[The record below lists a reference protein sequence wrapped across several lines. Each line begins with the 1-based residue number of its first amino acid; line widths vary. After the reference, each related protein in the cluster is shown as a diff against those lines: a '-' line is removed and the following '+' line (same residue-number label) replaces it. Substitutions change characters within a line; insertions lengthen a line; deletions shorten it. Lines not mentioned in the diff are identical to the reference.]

1 MKTEFVSAITQ
12 LCNEKGVP
20 RGVVMEAIEAAL
32 VSAYR
37 RNFDKPNQDLSAKID
52 ESTGEVHIFLHR
64 KVTSIEPPPP
74 PEPPAPAE
82 SADGT
87 TYDATAGLGE
97 PAEPVY
103 ETITVE
109 EAQKIDPKLGEGD
122 SLTVDVTPQ
131 QFGRIAAQ
139 TAKQVVMQKLREAE
153 RKMVYDEFQER
164 EGEIVHG
171 IVQRLEQGNV
181 IVELGRAEAVM
192 PRSEQV
198 PSERYYP
205 GQRLRVYVSEVNETY
220 RGPQIIVSRG
230 HRLMLRRL
238 LEQEVPEIYSGTVE
252 IKAIAREGG
261 ARSKVAVVAH
271 QAGIDPVGSCVGMR
285 GVRIQNIVNELNG
298 EKIDVVEWNEDVK
311 QYVANALSP
320 AQVSSVDTNDDEKT
334 ATVVVPERQLSLAIG
349 KEGQNARLAAKLT
362 GWRIDIKSDIQAA
375 EELSG
380 ATTAAA
386 PPTAG
391 AETASAETISAETAS
406 TETVSTESVA
416 SGTPASSETPTS

>member
-37 RNFDKPNQDLSAKID
+37 RNFDKPNHDLSAKID
-52 ESTGEVHIFLHR
+52 ESTGEVHIFWHR

-74 PEPPAPAE
+74 PEPVPSE
-82 SADGT
+82 SLETG
-87 TYDATAGLGE
+87 AGEMPGSALE
-97 PAEPVY
+97 PVEPVY

-109 EAQKIDPKLGEGD
+109 DAQKIDSKLGEGD
-122 SLTVDVTPQ
+122 TLTVDVTPS

-171 IVQRLEQGNV
+171 VVQRLEQGNV

-261 ARSKVAVVAH
+261 ARSKVAVQAH
-271 QAGIDPVGSCVGMR
+271 QPGIDPVGSCVGMR

-298 EKIDVVEWNEDVK
+298 EKIDVVEWDEDVK
-311 QYVANALSP
+311 KYVANALSP
-320 AQVSSVDTNDDEKT
+320 AQVSSVDTNEEEKT

-375 EELSG
+375 DELAGTS
-380 ATTAAA
+380 AEAVSPPATEPTTTA
-386 PPTAG
+386 
-391 AETASAETISAETAS
+391 
-406 TETVSTESVA
+406 ESVA

>member
-37 RNFDKPNQDLSAKID
+37 RNFDKPNHDLSAKID
-52 ESTGEVHIFLHR
+52 ESSGEVHIFWHR

-74 PEPPAPAE
+74 PEPPSATE
-82 SADGT
+82 SVESV
-87 TYDATAGLGE
+87 AGEVSGAALE
-97 PAEPVY
+97 PTELVF

-109 EAQKIDPKLGEGD
+109 EAQKIDSKLGEGD
-122 SLTVDVTPQ
+122 TLTVDVTPG

-171 IVQRLEQGNV
+171 VVQRLEQGNV

-261 ARSKVAVVAH
+261 ARSKVAVLAH
-271 QAGIDPVGSCVGMR
+271 QPGIDPVGSCVGMR

-298 EKIDVVEWNEDVK
+298 EKIDVVEWDEDVK
-311 QYVANALSP
+311 KYVANALSP
-320 AQVSSVDTNDDEKT
+320 AQVSSVDTNEEEKT

-375 EELSG
+375 EELAGTSADAVSPPANE
-380 ATTAAA
+380 ATT
-386 PPTAG
+386 TA
-391 AETASAETISAETAS
+391 
-406 TETVSTESVA
+406 ESVA

>member
-20 RGVVMEAIEAAL
+20 RDVVMEAIEAAL
-32 VSAYR
+32 VSAYK
-37 RNFDKPNQDLSAKID
+37 RNFDAPNQDVTAKIG
-52 ESTGEVHIFLHR
+52 ESGDVHVYLHR
-64 KVTSIEPPPP
+64 KVTSLP
-74 PEPPAPAE
+74 
-82 SADGT
+82 
-87 TYDATAGLGE
+87 L
-97 PAEPVY
+97 AEPQEGEESVEHF

-109 EAQKIDPKLGEGD
+109 DAQSLNAELNEGD
-122 SLTVDVTPQ
+122 TLTTDVTPQ

-181 IVELGRAEAVM
+181 VVELGRAEAVM

-205 GQRLRVYVSEVNETY
+205 GQRLRVYVSEVNETF

-238 LEQEVPEIYSGTVE
+238 LEQEVPEIFNGTVE

-298 EKIDVVEWNEDVK
+298 EKIDVIEWDEDTK
-311 QYVANALSP
+311 RYVANALSP
-320 AQVSSVDTNDDEKT
+320 AQVTAVEVNEDEKT

-362 GWRIDIKSDIQAA
+362 GWRIDIKSDVQVAENAVAASLAQASTPAPSDAVSEESPPA
-375 EELSG
+375 E
-380 ATTAAA
+380 
-386 PPTAG
+386 
-391 AETASAETISAETAS
+391 AETTD
-406 TETVSTESVA
+406 
-416 SGTPASSETPTS
+416 GPAS

>member
-32 VSAYR
+32 VSAYK

-52 ESTGEVHIFLHR
+52 ESTGEVHVFLHR
-64 KVTSIEPPPP
+64 KVTSIP
-74 PEPPAPAE
+74 PETPAE
-82 SADGT
+82 PVEPVEVLES
-87 TYDATAGLGE
+87 TAGLGAPVE
-97 PAEPVY
+97 TTEPVY

-109 EAQKIDPKLGEGD
+109 EAQKIDPNLGEGD
-122 SLTVDVTPQ
+122 SVTVDVTPQ

-164 EGEIVHG
+164 DGEIVHG

-298 EKIDVVEWNEDVK
+298 EKIDVVEWDEDVK
-311 QYVANALSP
+311 RYVANALSP
-320 AQVSSVDTNDDEKT
+320 AQVSSVETNEDEKT

-362 GWRIDIKSDIQAA
+362 GWRIDIKSDLQAA
-375 EELSG
+375 EE
-380 ATTAAA
+380 AAA
-386 PPTAG
+386 PTGSATVPSEAAPESTL
-391 AETASAETISAETAS
+391 AEVDSAN
-406 TETVSTESVA
+406 
-416 SGTPASSETPTS
+416 GTLASSETPTS

>member
-1 MKTEFVSAITQ
+1 
-12 LCNEKGVP
+12 
-20 RGVVMEAIEAAL
+20 
-32 VSAYR
+32 
-37 RNFDKPNQDLSAKID
+37 
-52 ESTGEVHIFLHR
+52 
-64 KVTSIEPPPP
+64 
-74 PEPPAPAE
+74 
-82 SADGT
+82 
-87 TYDATAGLGE
+87 
-97 PAEPVY
+97 
-103 ETITVE
+103 
-109 EAQKIDPKLGEGD
+109 
-122 SLTVDVTPQ
+122 
-131 QFGRIAAQ
+131 
-139 TAKQVVMQKLREAE
+139 
-153 RKMVYDEFQER
+153 MVYDEFQER

-271 QAGIDPVGSCVGMR
+271 QPGIDPVGSCVGMR

-320 AQVSSVDTNDDEKT
+320 AQVSSVDTNEDEKT

-362 GWRIDIKSDIQAA
+362 GWRIDIKSDLQVADELAGGPIEAPTPA
-375 EELSG
+375 E
-380 ATTAAA
+380 
-386 PPTAG
+386 
-391 AETASAETISAETAS
+391 AETAPA
-406 TETVSTESVA
+406 ESVA
-416 SGTPASSETPTS
+416 SGTPASGETPTS

>member
-1 MKTEFVSAITQ
+1 MSRTPVLLARQERLNPQWVDLHSPSTGSAGLRLDGAPFDARIRGLRQLLIDFGRQVLVRFIQVS
-12 LCNEKGVP
+12 
-20 RGVVMEAIEAAL
+20 L
-32 VSAYR
+32 VSAYK

-52 ESTGEVHIFLHR
+52 ESTGEVHVFLHR
-64 KVTSIEPPPP
+64 KVTSIQ
-74 PEPPAPAE
+74 PEEPAE
-82 SADGT
+82 PVEPVEVLEST
-87 TYDATAGLGE
+87 VGLGAAVE

-109 EAQKIDPKLGEGD
+109 EAQKIDPNLGEGD

-205 GQRLRVYVSEVNETY
+205 GQRLRVYVSRVNETY

-271 QAGIDPVGSCVGMR
+271 QAGICTRWDRAWACAVCVFR
-285 GVRIQNIVNELNG
+285 
-298 EKIDVVEWNEDVK
+298 
-311 QYVANALSP
+311 
-320 AQVSSVDTNDDEKT
+320 T
-334 ATVVVPERQLSLAIG
+334 
-349 KEGQNARLAAKLT
+349 
-362 GWRIDIKSDIQAA
+362 
-375 EELSG
+375 
-380 ATTAAA
+380 
-386 PPTAG
+386 
-391 AETASAETISAETAS
+391 
-406 TETVSTESVA
+406 
-416 SGTPASSETPTS
+416 

>member
-32 VSAYR
+32 VSAYK
-37 RNFDKPNQDLSAKID
+37 RNFEKPNQDLTAKID
-52 ESTGEVHIFLHR
+52 ETSGEVHIFWHR
-64 KVTSIEPPPP
+64 KVTVPSSVE
-74 PEPPAPAE
+74 AE
-82 SADGT
+82 QESDAHQGT
-87 TYDATAGLGE
+87 LEGSPDTPDAAVDVEAVTAAVASV
-97 PAEPVY
+97 PAEPVEPSF
-103 ETITVE
+103 ETITLE
-109 EAQKIDPKLGEGD
+109 DAQNIDPALKEGET
-122 SLTVDVTPQ
+122 LTLDVTPK

-171 IVQRLEQGNV
+171 VVQRLEQGNV

-238 LEQEVPEIYSGTVE
+238 LEQEVPEIYNGTVE
-252 IKAIAREGG
+252 IKSIAREGG

-271 QAGIDPVGSCVGMR
+271 QPGIDPVGSCVGMR

-298 EKIDVVEWNEDVK
+298 EKIDVVE
-311 QYVANALSP
+311 
-320 AQVSSVDTNDDEKT
+320 
-334 ATVVVPERQLSLAIG
+334 
-349 KEGQNARLAAKLT
+349 
-362 GWRIDIKSDIQAA
+362 
-375 EELSG
+375 
-380 ATTAAA
+380 
-386 PPTAG
+386 
-391 AETASAETISAETAS
+391 
-406 TETVSTESVA
+406 
-416 SGTPASSETPTS
+416 

>member
-37 RNFDKPNQDLSAKID
+37 RNFDKPNHDLTSKID
-52 ESTGEVHIFLHR
+52 ESTGEVHIFWHR
-64 KVTSIEPPPP
+64 KVTSIEPP
-74 PEPPAPAE
+74 EPPAPVE
-82 SADGT
+82 VADVNPSEV
-87 TYDATAGLGE
+87 LELPE

-109 EAQKIDPKLGEGD
+109 EAQKIDPKFGEGD
-122 SLTVDVTPQ
+122 TLTVDVTPQ

-198 PSERYYP
+198 ASERYYP

-298 EKIDVVEWNEDVK
+298 EKIDVVEWDEDLK
-311 QYVANALSP
+311 KYVANALSP
-320 AQVSSVDTNDDEKT
+320 AQVSSVDTDEDEKT

-362 GWRIDIKSDIQAA
+362 GWRIDIKSDIQVA
-375 EELSG
+375 EEL
-380 ATTAAA
+380 
-386 PPTAG
+386 AG
-391 AETASAETISAETAS
+391 AS
-406 TETVSTESVA
+406 TEAVPPPATAETPAAESVA

>member
-32 VSAYR
+32 VSAYK

-52 ESTGEVHIFLHR
+52 ESTGEVHVFLHR
-64 KVTSIEPPPP
+64 KVTSIP
-74 PEPPAPAE
+74 PEAPAE
-82 SADGT
+82 PVEPVEVLES
-87 TYDATAGLGE
+87 TAGLGASVE
-97 PAEPVY
+97 TAEPVY

-109 EAQKIDPKLGEGD
+109 EAQKIDPNLGEGD

-171 IVQRLEQGNV
+171 DVQRLEQGNV

-298 EKIDVVEWNEDVK
+298 EKIDVVEWDEDVK
-311 QYVANALSP
+311 RYVANALSP
-320 AQVSSVDTNDDEKT
+320 AQVSSVETNEDEKT

-362 GWRIDIKSDIQAA
+362 GWRIDIKSDLQAA
-375 EELSG
+375 EEAAEPAGS
-380 ATTAAA
+380 ATAPTEAA
-386 PPTAG
+386 PESTL
-391 AETASAETISAETAS
+391 AEADSAN
-406 TETVSTESVA
+406 
-416 SGTPASSETPTS
+416 GTLASSETPTS

>member
-1 MKTEFVSAITQ
+1 
-12 LCNEKGVP
+12 
-20 RGVVMEAIEAAL
+20 MEAIEAAL

-37 RNFDKPNQDLSAKID
+37 RNFDKPNHDLSAKID
-52 ESTGEVHIFLHR
+52 ESTGEVHIFWHR
-64 KVTSIEPPPP
+64 AVTSIEPPPA
-74 PEPPAPAE
+74 PEPPAPTVESLAGDVSAE
-82 SADGT
+82 M
-87 TYDATAGLGE
+87 LE

-109 EAQKIDPKLGEGD
+109 DAQKVDPKLGEGD
-122 SLTVDVTPQ
+122 TLTVDVTPQ

-261 ARSKVAVVAH
+261 ARSKVAVQAH
-271 QAGIDPVGSCVGMR
+271 QPGIDPVGSCVGMR

-298 EKIDVVEWNEDVK
+298 EKIDVVEWDEDVK
-311 QYVANALSP
+311 KYVANALSP
-320 AQVSSVDTNDDEKT
+320 AQVTSVDTNDEEKT

-375 EELSG
+375 EELAGTSAG
-380 ATTAAA
+380 ATSPTVDA
-386 PPTAG
+386 PT
-391 AETASAETISAETAS
+391 TSA
-406 TETVSTESVA
+406 ESVA
-416 SGTPASSETPTS
+416 SGTAASSETPTS

>member
-32 VSAYR
+32 VSAYK

-52 ESTGEVHIFLHR
+52 ESTGEVHVFLHR
-64 KVTSIEPPPP
+64 KVTSIP
-74 PEPPAPAE
+74 PETPAE
-82 SADGT
+82 PVEPVEVLES
-87 TYDATAGLGE
+87 TAGLGAPVE
-97 PAEPVY
+97 TTEPVY

-109 EAQKIDPKLGEGD
+109 EAQKIDPNLGEGD
-122 SLTVDVTPQ
+122 SVTVDVTPQ

-298 EKIDVVEWNEDVK
+298 EKIDVVEWDEDVK
-311 QYVANALSP
+311 RYVANALSP
-320 AQVSSVDTNDDEKT
+320 AQVSSVETNDDEKT

-362 GWRIDIKSDIQAA
+362 GWRIDIKSDLQAA
-375 EELSG
+375 EE
-380 ATTAAA
+380 AAA
-386 PPTAG
+386 PTGSATVPSEAAPESTL
-391 AETASAETISAETAS
+391 AEVDSAN
-406 TETVSTESVA
+406 
-416 SGTPASSETPTS
+416 GTLASSETPTS